1 MTYPSDVVFVLYR
14 VEGGRREPIGWF
26 DLMAEAVCALDEE
39 RQKEDVRLEI
49 EMEVVHGHEQQQMD
63 QRKQS

>member
-39 RQKEDVRLEI
+39 RQKEDGPTLEI
-49 EMEVVHGHEQQQMD
+49 NTEVAHRHEQ
-63 QRKQS
+63 